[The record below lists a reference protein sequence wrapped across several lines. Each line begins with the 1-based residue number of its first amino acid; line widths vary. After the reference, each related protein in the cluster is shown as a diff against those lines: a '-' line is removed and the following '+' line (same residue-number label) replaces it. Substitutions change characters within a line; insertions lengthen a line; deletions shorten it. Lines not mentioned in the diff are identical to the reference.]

1 MISVGMEIDFSL
13 QIFIFQEN
21 WIAAHAFIIAM
32 KSKEVCTKLATLSDL
47 HRIISGRFHFTEAE
61 NARLESHLVCCRSG
75 AWGFGI
81 LSIISSGSGDPSISN
96 PTGLFIT
103 GVVLIVVAIVAI
115 VIATRVKPATP
126 PADNVTLN
134 ISLPGNVS
142 MDTLKCKSCG
152 GTLGPK
158 DVQMVAGAPVVTCPI
173 VILHTS

>member
-1 MISVGMEIDFSL
+1 MRALKVILFAV
-13 QIFIFQEN
+13 
-21 WIAAHAFIIAM
+21 AA
-32 KSKEVCTKLATLSDL
+32 VL
-47 HRIISGRFHFTEAE
+47 G
-61 NARLESHLVCCRSG
+61 V
-75 AWGFGI
+75 FGI

-158 DVQMVAGAPVVTCPI
+158 DVQMVAGAPVVTCPYC
-173 VILHTS
+173 HTTYQLTEEPKW